1 MIDPFSGS
9 GTTGI
14 VAIKNG
20 RKYIGI
26 ELVTEYRDMG
36 QTRISELLNEQ

>member
-1 MIDPFSGS
+1 LLIKYYFSAEVCSGS

-14 VAIKNG
+14 VAHQLG

-26 ELVTEYRDMG
+26 EKEEKFLKIKYLG
-36 QTRISELLNEQ
+36 